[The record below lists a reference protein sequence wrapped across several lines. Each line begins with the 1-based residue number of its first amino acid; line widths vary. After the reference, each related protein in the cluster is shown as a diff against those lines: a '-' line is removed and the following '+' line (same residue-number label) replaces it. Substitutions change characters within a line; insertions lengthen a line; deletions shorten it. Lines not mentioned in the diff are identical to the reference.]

1 VTHILVAVVLI
12 FVVAGSLVLL
22 GLLTMVRELFCDRIL
37 EAPSMPDGDAATE
50 RAEQSPSGLFLE
62 NTDH

>member
-1 VTHILVAVVLI
+1 VTHLLVAGVLILVL
-12 FVVAGSLVLL
+12 AGSLVLL

-37 EAPSMPDGDAATE
+37 EAPSLPDGDSATE
-50 RAEQSPSGLFLE
+50 HAQQSASRLFLE

>member
-1 VTHILVAVVLI
+1 MTHLLVATVLI

-22 GLLTMVRELFCDRIL
+22 GLLTLVRELFCDRNL
-37 EAPSMPDGDAATE
+37 AAPSLPDGEATTE
-50 RAEQSPSGLFLE
+50 RAEQSPSRLFLE

>member
-1 VTHILVAVVLI
+1 VTHLLVAVVLI
-12 FVVAGSLVLL
+12 FVVAGSWVLL

-37 EAPSMPDGDAATE
+37 EAPSMPDSDAAIEHARQTT
-50 RAEQSPSGLFLE
+50 SGLFLE